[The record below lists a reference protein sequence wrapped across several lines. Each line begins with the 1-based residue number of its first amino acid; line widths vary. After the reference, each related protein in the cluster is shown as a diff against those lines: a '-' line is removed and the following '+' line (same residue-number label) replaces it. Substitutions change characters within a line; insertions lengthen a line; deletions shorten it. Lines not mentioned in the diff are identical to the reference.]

1 MKPWTLGTTFLL
13 VVVLGAGCGAASGA
27 RPSEEGPV
35 GPSVARADS
44 DEDSR
49 PERAWSQTGLASYY
63 DSALQGGSTANGLR
77 YDEHGLTAAH
87 RSLPFGT
94 RVRVTNLASGKSVVV
109 TITDR
114 GPFVRGRI
122 IDVSRKAAGKLGF
135 IRIGIARVR
144 VETI

>member
-13 VVVLGAGCGAASGA
+13 VVALGAGCGATSGA
-27 RPSEEGPV
+27 RPSEGPV
-35 GPSVARADS
+35 GPSVAGADS

-49 PERAWSQTGLASYY
+49 SERAWSQTGLASYY

-135 IRIGIARVR
+135 IRTGIARVR
-144 VETI
+144 VEMI